1 MLWLLDTNVWIQF
14 LKGRD
19 AELQSRIE
27 RADTITLRVC
37 SVVKAE
43 LLLGALGYANPISR
57 AERIHDTL
65 SPIESFPF
73 DDAAATEHYARIRH
87 GLQRQGQVIGP
98 NDLLIAA
105 ICLAHDCTLV
115 TSNTAEFSRVPGLK
129 CEDWSQP

>member
-1 MLWLLDTNVWIQF
+1 MAWLLDTNVWIHY
-14 LKGRD
+14 LKDDSPPIRARIASTD
-19 AELQSRIE
+19 EDDLQ
-27 RADTITLRVC
+27 VC

-43 LLLGALGYANPISR
+43 LLHGALRYRVPAR
-57 AERIHDTL
+57 RRTL
-65 SPIESFPF
+65 IYETLEPYVSLPF
-73 DDAAATEHYARIRH
+73 DDIAAEYYGRIRFD
-87 GLQRQGQVIGP
+87 LERQGQVIGP

>member
-1 MLWLLDTNVWIQF
+1 MPCLLDTNIWIRF
-14 LKGRD
+14 LKDRD
-19 AELQSRIE
+19 AALRSLIE
-27 RADTITLRVC
+27 GADPIDLRVC

-43 LLLGALGYANPISR
+43 LLHGALGYANPTDR
-57 AERIHDTL
+57 ARRIHDTFA
-65 SPIESFPF
+65 PIQSLPF
-73 DDAAATEHYARIRH
+73 DDIAAKYYGRIRFE
-87 GLQRQGQVIGP
+87 LERQGQVIGP